1 MRQKERILSAFSI
14 LQNTKDEKIK
24 EDIQKIEAVI
34 YAMADKFLEAAD
46 MEEVKEAVRMTRLG
60 QLLLEEGIKTG
71 EQEAKLNNARNLLD
85 ILDEKMIAE
94 RIGIPL
100 ETVKKLKKENKK

>member
-1 MRQKERILSAFSI
+1 MI
-14 LQNTKDEKIK
+14 
-24 EDIQKIEAVI
+24 EDIQKIETVI
-34 YAMADKFLEAAD
+34 YAMADKFLDFAD
-46 MEEVKEAVRMTRLG
+46 MEDVKEAVRMTRLG